1 MRHQHLFNTLQGLF
15 GIVAVESEM
24 NEVALA
30 VERDQRECAPATGT
44 YTCTKS
50 FTNEMGYT
58 WKQGEQIE
66 VLRYSYQY
74 DICMCLLPGE
84 PQQFEMPA
92 FRIREHFTLK
102 TPMP

>member
-15 GIVAVESEM
+15 GIIAVESEM

-30 VERDQRECAPATGT
+30 VERDQRDCAPPPGI
-44 YTCTKS
+44 YTCIVP
-50 FTNEMGYT
+50 FINEMGYT
-58 WKQGEQIE
+58 WKQGEHVQ

-74 DICMCLLPGE
+74 DCCMCLLPGE

-92 FRIREHFTLK
+92 ERIRQHFILK